1 MGMPHDL
8 TAFRQQDFEEGRQM
22 LEYKI
27 RSTGDITI
35 LDLEGRI
42 SLTDALWSASGVV
55 LGKVIRELLKKGE
68 RKILLNLKGVTY
80 VDSSGIGELT
90 GALTAV
96 QRQGGELKLV
106 NPNPKVVDLLRI
118 TRLDTMFDIRDD
130 ENSAIQSFSSRIA
143 AA

>member
-1 MGMPHDL
+1 
-8 TAFRQQDFEEGRQM
+8 M

-27 RSTGDITI
+27 RRTGDVSI
-35 LDLEGRI
+35 LDLDGRI
-42 SLTDALWSASGVV
+42 SLEDALWSASGVV

-68 RKILLNLKGVTY
+68 RKILLNLKGVTFI
-80 VDSSGIGELT
+80 DSSGIGELT

-106 NPNPKVVDLLRI
+106 NPSPKVVDLLRI

-130 ENSAIQSFSSRIA
+130 ENSAIQAFSSRLA
-143 AA
+143 AAG

>member
-1 MGMPHDL
+1 MSHDV
-8 TAFRQQDFEEGRQM
+8 TAFRQQDLKEGRQM

-27 RSTGDITI
+27 RRTGDVTI
-35 LDLEGRI
+35 LDLDGRI

-55 LGKVIRELLKKGE
+55 LGKVIRELVKNGE

-90 GALTAV
+90 GALTSV
-96 QRQGGELKLV
+96 HRQGGELKLV
-106 NPNPKVVDLLRI
+106 NPTPRVIELLRM

-130 ENSAIQSFSSRIA
+130 ENSAIQAFSSRIA